1 MVVIGAGPAGYVAA
15 IRASQLGDEVILVEK
30 DTVGGTCLNQGCIP
44 TKSLV
49 SSIEVLNL
57 IRRGGEFGLEVGEAK
72 PNLSRIM
79 SRKDRI
85 VSQLRRGV
93 HYLLGANKVELIQG
107 KASFLSPCKIKV
119 ETREKT
125 REIKGERIII
135 STGSRPLL
143 PSFIDAAH
151 PAVLTGEKALSLEEL
166 PQSLLILGAGAIGC
180 EFASIFSNLGTK
192 VTIVEMMEQILP
204 TEDRRVA
211 RQMEQIFQKNGISV
225 LTGTKLERILNY
237 RTDKLIAKLD
247 DGKEVIVN
255 KILVCIGRVP
265 CTEGLGLENLDLAF
279 DDRGYIKVN
288 ERMET
293 NVKGIY
299 ASGDVIGEPLLAH
312 VAFKEGIIAA
322 ENASGLDSR
331 MDYTAVPRCI
341 FTLPQIGTVG
351 LSADEAEKKGIRV
364 KTGRFAFSA
373 NGKAQAMG
381 ETMGFVQMVMEEKEG
396 KILGAQIIG
405 PQATELIH
413 EVALAIKWGIN
424 AEELSSTIHAHPTLS
439 EAIMEASLSSQGKP
453 IHSI

>member
-1 MVVIGAGPAGYVAA
+1 
-15 IRASQLGDEVILVEK
+15 
-30 DTVGGTCLNQGCIP
+30 
-44 TKSLV
+44 
-49 SSIEVLNL
+49 
-57 IRRGGEFGLEVGEAK
+57 
-72 PNLSRIM
+72 
-79 SRKDRI
+79 
-85 VSQLRRGV
+85 
-93 HYLLGANKVELIQG
+93 
-107 KASFLSPCKIKV
+107 
-119 ETREKT
+119 
-125 REIKGERIII
+125 
-135 STGSRPLL
+135 
-143 PSFIDAAH
+143 
-151 PAVLTGEKALSLEEL
+151 
-166 PQSLLILGAGAIGC
+166 
-180 EFASIFSNLGTK
+180 
-192 VTIVEMMEQILP
+192 VEMMEQILP